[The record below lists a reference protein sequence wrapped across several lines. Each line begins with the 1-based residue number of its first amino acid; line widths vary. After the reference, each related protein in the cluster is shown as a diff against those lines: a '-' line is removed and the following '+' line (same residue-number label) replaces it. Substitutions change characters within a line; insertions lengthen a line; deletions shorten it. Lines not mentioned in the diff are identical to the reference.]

1 MVPTIKIACMATAQ
15 RFVIQEHTKPD
26 DLHWDL
32 MLECGDILQTYR
44 LGNPPEEILI
54 SPATAEKISDHPI
67 TFLTYEGPVNDGKGN
82 VKIADFGTYQET
94 ESTKSSIKLGLDG
107 KILTGNFLLSHINKN
122 LWQFEMLK

>member
-1 MVPTIKIACMATAQ
+1 MTTGQ

-54 SPATAEKISDHPI
+54 SPAAAEKISDHPMR
-67 TFLTYEGPVNDGKGN
+67 FLTYEGLVNDGKGN
-82 VKIADFGTYQET
+82 VKIADSGTYQET
-94 ESTKSSIKLGLDG
+94 ESTESSIKLKLDG
-107 KILTGNFLLSHINKN
+107 KILTGKFLLSHIKEN

>member
-1 MVPTIKIACMATAQ
+1 MTTSQ
-15 RFVIQEHTKPD
+15 RFVIQEHSKPD

-44 LGNPPEEILI
+44 LSKPPEEILV
-54 SPATAEKISDHPI
+54 SPAAAEKIFDHPMR
-67 TFLTYEGPVNDGKGN
+67 FLTYEGPVNDGKGN

-94 ESTKSSIKLGLDG
+94 QSNESCIKLKLEG
-107 KILTGNFLLSHINKN
+107 KILKGNFLLSHINEN